1 MKKIINLLVGTQDDI
16 LRVDQFIKKYEK
28 DLSRS
33 KIKNLILQKNLSIN
47 NKLNDDPSKKIK
59 INDKISL
66 IIPEPEEVNLKPF
79 EYKIEIIYEDN
90 DLLVLN
96 KKADI
101 SMHPG
106 AGNKDRTL
114 VNALINYK
122 KKLSNINGELRPG
135 IVHRI
140 DRHTSGLVVIAKNN
154 FTHENL
160 SNQFSEHS
168 IERKYQTLVWGK
180 LRPSKGR
187 IETLI
192 TRSSKNR
199 QLMSVS
205 LSKGK
210 NSITNYKTL
219 EIFEKQNIPTFSL
232 IECKLETGRTH
243 QIRAHF
249 KSIGHPLFN
258 DQDYGG
264 SSILKGT
271 TFTKYKQ
278 FVNNAFKVCPRQAL
292 HADSLGFLHPR
303 SGKEIFFKI
312 DLPNDMQTL
321 INKWRKYSQHINF

>member
-1 MKKIINLLVGTQDDI
+1 MKKIINLLVGIQDDI
-16 LRVDQFIKKYEK
+16 LRVDQFINKYEK

-33 KIKNLILQKNLSIN
+33 KIKNLILKKNLSIN

-140 DRHTSGLVVIAKNN
+140 DKHTSGLVVIAKNN

-180 LRPSKGR
+180 LRPSNGK

-219 EIFEKQNIPTFSL
+219 EIFEKETVPTFSL

-243 QIRAHF
+243 QIRVHMSY
-249 KSIGHPLFN
+249 KGNNIVG
-258 DQDYGG
+258 DQ
-264 SSILKGT
+264 
-271 TFTKYKQ
+271 KYKKKFKKIKNINKDLEKKIMNLDRQ
-278 FVNNAFKVCPRQAL
+278 FL
-292 HADSLGFLHPR
+292 HAISLGFTHPTKNKR
-303 SGKEIFFKI
+303 MNFKSK
-312 DLPNDMQTL
+312 LPNDL
-321 INKWRKYSQHINF
+321 ENILKSLRNA

>member
-16 LRVDQFIKKYEK
+16 LRVDQFINKYEK

-33 KIKNLILQKNLSIN
+33 KIKNLILKKNLSIN

-59 INDKISL
+59 INDKVSL

-79 EYKIEIIYEDN
+79 EYKIEIIYEDD
-90 DLLVLN
+90 DLLVLD

-140 DRHTSGLVVIAKNN
+140 DKHTSGLVVIAKNN

-180 LRPSKGR
+180 LRPSNGR

-219 EIFEKQNIPTFSL
+219 EIFEKETVPTFSL

-243 QIRAHF
+243 QIRVHMSY
-249 KSIGHPLFN
+249 KGNNIVG
-258 DQDYGG
+258 DQ
-264 SSILKGT
+264 
-271 TFTKYKQ
+271 KYKKKFKKIKNINKGLEKKIMNLDRQ
-278 FVNNAFKVCPRQAL
+278 FL
-292 HADSLGFLHPR
+292 HAVSLGFTHPTKNKR
-303 SGKEIFFKI
+303 MNFKSK
-312 DLPNDMQTL
+312 LPNDL
-321 INKWRKYSQHINF
+321 ENILKSLRNA

>member
-1 MKKIINLLVGTQDDI
+1 MKKIINLLVGTQDNI
-16 LRVDQFIKKYEK
+16 LRVDQFINKYEK

-33 KIKNLILQKNLSIN
+33 KIKNLILKKNLSIN
-47 NKLNDDPSKKIK
+47 NKLNDDPSKKTK

-140 DRHTSGLVVIAKNN
+140 DKHTSGLVVIAKNN

-180 LRPSKGR
+180 LRPSNGK

-219 EIFEKQNIPTFSL
+219 EIFEKETVPTFSL

-243 QIRAHF
+243 QIRVHMSY
-249 KSIGHPLFN
+249 KGNNIVG
-258 DQDYGG
+258 DQ
-264 SSILKGT
+264 
-271 TFTKYKQ
+271 KYKKK
-278 FVNNAFKVCPRQAL
+278 FKKINNLK
-292 HADSLGFLHPR
+292 
-303 SGKEIFFKI
+303 K
-312 DLPNDMQTL
+312 DL
-321 INKWRKYSQHINF
+321 

>member
-1 MKKIINLLVGTQDDI
+1 MKKIINLLVKTQDDI
-16 LRVDQFIKKYEK
+16 LRVDQFINKYEK

-33 KIKNLILQKNLSIN
+33 KIKNLILKKNLSIN

-140 DRHTSGLVVIAKNN
+140 DKHTSGLVVIAKNN

-180 LRPSKGR
+180 LRPSNGK

-205 LSKGK
+205 FSKGK

-219 EIFEKQNIPTFSL
+219 EIFEKETVPTFSL

-243 QIRAHF
+243 QIRVHMSY
-249 KSIGHPLFN
+249 KGNNIVG
-258 DQDYGG
+258 DQ
-264 SSILKGT
+264 
-271 TFTKYKQ
+271 KYKKKFKKIKNINKDLEKKIMNLDRQ
-278 FVNNAFKVCPRQAL
+278 FL
-292 HADSLGFLHPR
+292 HAVSLGFTHPTKNKR
-303 SGKEIFFKI
+303 MNFKSK
-312 DLPNDMQTL
+312 LPNDL
-321 INKWRKYSQHINF
+321 ENILKSLRNA

>member
-16 LRVDQFIKKYEK
+16 LRVDQFINKYEK

-33 KIKNLILQKNLSIN
+33 KIKNLILKKNLSIN

-90 DLLVLN
+90 DLLVLD

-140 DRHTSGLVVIAKNN
+140 DKHTSGLVVIAKNN

-180 LRPSKGR
+180 LRPSNGR

-219 EIFEKQNIPTFSL
+219 EIFEKETVPTFSL

-243 QIRAHF
+243 QIRVHMSY
-249 KSIGHPLFN
+249 KGNNIVG
-258 DQDYGG
+258 DQ
-264 SSILKGT
+264 
-271 TFTKYKQ
+271 KYKKKFKKIKNINKDLEKKIMNLDRQ
-278 FVNNAFKVCPRQAL
+278 FL
-292 HADSLGFLHPR
+292 HAVSLGFTHPTKNKR
-303 SGKEIFFKI
+303 MNFKSK
-312 DLPNDMQTL
+312 LPNDL
-321 INKWRKYSQHINF
+321 ENILKSLRNA

>member
-16 LRVDQFIKKYEK
+16 LRVDQFINKYEK

-33 KIKNLILQKNLSIN
+33 KIKNLILKKNLSIN

-106 AGNKDRTL
+106 AGNKDKTL

-140 DRHTSGLVVIAKNN
+140 DKHTSGLVVIAKNN

-180 LRPSKGR
+180 LRPSNGR

-219 EIFEKQNIPTFSL
+219 EIFEKETVPTFSL

-243 QIRAHF
+243 QIRVHMSY
-249 KSIGHPLFN
+249 KGNNIVG
-258 DQDYGG
+258 DQ
-264 SSILKGT
+264 
-271 TFTKYKQ
+271 KYKKKFKKIKNINKDLEKKIMNLHRQ
-278 FVNNAFKVCPRQAL
+278 FL
-292 HADSLGFLHPR
+292 HAVSLGFTHPTKNKR
-303 SGKEIFFKI
+303 MNFKSK
-312 DLPNDMQTL
+312 LPNDL
-321 INKWRKYSQHINF
+321 ENILKSLRNA

>member
-1 MKKIINLLVGTQDDI
+1 MKKIINLLVGAQDNI
-16 LRVDQFIKKYEK
+16 LRVDQFINKYEK

-33 KIKNLILQKNLSIN
+33 KIKNLILKKNLSIN
-47 NKLNDDPSKKIK
+47 NQLNDDPSKKIK

-90 DLLVLN
+90 DLIVLN

-140 DRHTSGLVVIAKNN
+140 DKHTSGLVVIAKNN

-180 LRPSKGR
+180 LRPSNGK

-219 EIFEKQNIPTFSL
+219 EIFEKETVPTFSL

-243 QIRAHF
+243 QIRVHMSY
-249 KSIGHPLFN
+249 KGNNIVG
-258 DQDYGG
+258 DQ
-264 SSILKGT
+264 
-271 TFTKYKQ
+271 KYKKKFKKIKNINKDLEKKIINLDRQ
-278 FVNNAFKVCPRQAL
+278 FL
-292 HADSLGFLHPR
+292 HAVSLGFTHPTKNKR
-303 SGKEIFFKI
+303 MNFKSK
-312 DLPNDMQTL
+312 LPNDL
-321 INKWRKYSQHINF
+321 ENILKSLRNA

>member
-1 MKKIINLLVGTQDDI
+1 MKKIINLLVGIQDDI
-16 LRVDQFIKKYEK
+16 LRVDQFINKYEK
-28 DLSRS
+28 NLSRS
-33 KIKNLILQKNLSIN
+33 QIKNLILKKNLSIN
-47 NKLNDDPSKKIK
+47 NKLNDDPSKKTK

-106 AGNKDRTL
+106 AGNKDKTL

-140 DRHTSGLVVIAKNN
+140 DKHTSGLVVIAKNN
-154 FTHENL
+154 FAHENL

-180 LRPSKGR
+180 LRPSNGK

-219 EIFEKQNIPTFSL
+219 EIFEKETVPTFSL

-243 QIRAHF
+243 QIRVHMSY
-249 KSIGHPLFN
+249 KGNNIVG
-258 DQDYGG
+258 DQ
-264 SSILKGT
+264 
-271 TFTKYKQ
+271 KYKKKFKKIKNINKNLEKKIMNLDRQ
-278 FVNNAFKVCPRQAL
+278 FL
-292 HADSLGFLHPR
+292 HAVSLGFTHPTKNKR
-303 SGKEIFFKI
+303 MNFKSK
-312 DLPNDMQTL
+312 LPNDL
-321 INKWRKYSQHINF
+321 ENILKSLRNA

>member
-16 LRVDQFIKKYEK
+16 LRVDQFINKYEK

-33 KIKNLILQKNLSIN
+33 KIKKLILKKNLSIN
-47 NKLNDDPSKKIK
+47 NKLNDDPSKKTK
-59 INDKISL
+59 INDKVSL
-66 IIPEPEEVNLKPF
+66 IIPEPEEAKLKPF

-140 DRHTSGLVVIAKNN
+140 DKHTSGLVVIAKNN

-180 LRPSKGR
+180 LRPSNGK

-219 EIFEKQNIPTFSL
+219 EIFEKETVPTFSL
-232 IECKLETGRTH
+232 IECRLETGRTH
-243 QIRAHF
+243 QIRVHMSY
-249 KSIGHPLFN
+249 KGNNIVG
-258 DQDYGG
+258 DQ
-264 SSILKGT
+264 
-271 TFTKYKQ
+271 KYKKKFKKIKNINKHLEKKIMNLDRQ
-278 FVNNAFKVCPRQAL
+278 FL
-292 HADSLGFLHPR
+292 HAVSLGFTHPTKNKR
-303 SGKEIFFKI
+303 MNFKSK
-312 DLPNDMQTL
+312 LPNDLENILKTL
-321 INKWRKYSQHINF
+321 RNA

>member
-16 LRVDQFIKKYEK
+16 LRVDQFINKYEK

-33 KIKNLILQKNLSIN
+33 KIKNLILKKNLSIN

-106 AGNKDRTL
+106 AGNKDKTL

-140 DRHTSGLVVIAKNN
+140 DKNTSGLVVIAKNN

-180 LRPSKGR
+180 LRPSNGR

-219 EIFEKQNIPTFSL
+219 EIFEKETVPTFSL

-243 QIRAHF
+243 QIRVHMSY
-249 KSIGHPLFN
+249 KGNNIVG
-258 DQDYGG
+258 DQ
-264 SSILKGT
+264 
-271 TFTKYKQ
+271 KYKKKFKKIKNINKDLEKKIMNLDRQ
-278 FVNNAFKVCPRQAL
+278 FL
-292 HADSLGFLHPR
+292 HAVSLGFTHPTKNKR
-303 SGKEIFFKI
+303 MNFKSK
-312 DLPNDMQTL
+312 LPNDL
-321 INKWRKYSQHINF
+321 ENILKSLRNA

>member
-16 LRVDQFIKKYEK
+16 LRVDQFINKYEK

-33 KIKNLILQKNLSIN
+33 KIKNLILKKNLSIN

-140 DRHTSGLVVIAKNN
+140 DKNTSGLVVIAKNN

-180 LRPSKGR
+180 LRPSNGR

-219 EIFEKQNIPTFSL
+219 EIFEKETVPTFSL

-243 QIRAHF
+243 QIRVHMSY
-249 KSIGHPLFN
+249 KGNNIVG
-258 DQDYGG
+258 DQ
-264 SSILKGT
+264 
-271 TFTKYKQ
+271 KYKKK
-278 FVNNAFKVCPRQAL
+278 FKKINNLNKDLEKKNHEFRQA
-292 HADSLGFLHPR
+292 
-303 SGKEIFFKI
+303 IFTCHQLRFHSS
-312 DLPNDMQTL
+312 D
-321 INKWRKYSQHINF
+321 

>member
-16 LRVDQFIKKYEK
+16 LRVDQFINKYEK

-33 KIKNLILQKNLSIN
+33 KIKNLILKKNLSIN

-140 DRHTSGLVVIAKNN
+140 DKHTSGLVVIAKNN

-180 LRPSKGR
+180 LRPSNGK

-192 TRSSKNR
+192 KRSSKNR

-219 EIFEKQNIPTFSL
+219 EIFEKETVPTFSL

-243 QIRAHF
+243 QIRVHMSH
-249 KSIGHPLFN
+249 KGNNIVG
-258 DQDYGG
+258 DQ
-264 SSILKGT
+264 
-271 TFTKYKQ
+271 KYKKKFKKIKNINKDLEKKIMNLDRQ
-278 FVNNAFKVCPRQAL
+278 FL
-292 HADSLGFLHPR
+292 HAVSLGFTHPTKNKR
-303 SGKEIFFKI
+303 MNFKSK
-312 DLPNDMQTL
+312 LPNDL
-321 INKWRKYSQHINF
+321 ENILKSLRNA

>member
-1 MKKIINLLVGTQDDI
+1 MKKIINLLVGPQDDI
-16 LRVDQFIKKYEK
+16 LRVDQFINKYEK

-33 KIKNLILQKNLSIN
+33 KIKNLILKKNLSIN
-47 NKLNDDPSKKIK
+47 NKLNDDPSKKTK

-140 DRHTSGLVVIAKNN
+140 DKHTSGLVVIAKNN

-180 LRPSKGR
+180 LRPSNGK

-219 EIFEKQNIPTFSL
+219 EIFEKETVPTFSL

-243 QIRAHF
+243 QIRVHMSY
-249 KSIGHPLFN
+249 KGNNIVG
-258 DQDYGG
+258 DQ
-264 SSILKGT
+264 
-271 TFTKYKQ
+271 KYKKKFKKIKNINKDLEKKIINLDRQ
-278 FVNNAFKVCPRQAL
+278 FL
-292 HADSLGFLHPR
+292 HAISLGFTHPTKNKR
-303 SGKEIFFKI
+303 MNFKSK
-312 DLPNDMQTL
+312 LPNEL
-321 INKWRKYSQHINF
+321 ENILKSLRNA

>member
-1 MKKIINLLVGTQDDI
+1 MKKIINFLVRTQDDI
-16 LRVDQFIKKYEK
+16 LRVDQFINKYEK

-33 KIKNLILQKNLSIN
+33 KIKNLILKKNLSIN
-47 NKLNDDPSKKIK
+47 NKLNDDPSKKVK

-66 IIPEPEEVNLKPF
+66 IIPEPEDVNLKPY
-79 EYKIEIIYEDN
+79 EYKIEIIYEDC

-96 KKADI
+96 KKAGI

-106 AGNKDRTL
+106 AGNKDKTL

-140 DRHTSGLVVIAKNN
+140 DKDTSGLVVIAKNN

-160 SNQFSEHS
+160 SNQFREHT
-168 IERKYQTLVWGK
+168 IDREYQTLVWGK
-180 LRPSKGR
+180 LRPSNGK

-219 EIFEKQNIPTFSL
+219 EIFEKETVPTFSL

-243 QIRAHF
+243 QIRVHMSY
-249 KSIGHPLFN
+249 KGNNIVG
-258 DQDYGG
+258 DQ
-264 SSILKGT
+264 
-271 TFTKYKQ
+271 KYKKKFKKIKNINKDLEKKIMNLDRQ
-278 FVNNAFKVCPRQAL
+278 FL
-292 HADSLGFLHPR
+292 HAVSLGFTHPTKNKR
-303 SGKEIFFKI
+303 MNFKSK
-312 DLPNDMQTL
+312 LPNDL
-321 INKWRKYSQHINF
+321 ENILKSLRNA

>member
-1 MKKIINLLVGTQDDI
+1 MKKIINLLVRTQDDI
-16 LRVDQFIKKYEK
+16 LRVDQFINKYEK

-33 KIKNLILQKNLSIN
+33 KIKNLILKKNLSIN

-106 AGNKDRTL
+106 AGNKDKTL

-140 DRHTSGLVVIAKNN
+140 DKHTSGLVVIAKNN

-180 LRPSKGR
+180 LRPSNGR

-219 EIFEKQNIPTFSL
+219 EVFEKETVPTFSL

-243 QIRAHF
+243 QIRVHMSY
-249 KSIGHPLFN
+249 KGNNIVG
-258 DQDYGG
+258 DQ
-264 SSILKGT
+264 
-271 TFTKYKQ
+271 KYKKKFKKIKNINKDLEKKIMNLDRQ
-278 FVNNAFKVCPRQAL
+278 FL
-292 HADSLGFLHPR
+292 HAVSLGFTHPTKNKR
-303 SGKEIFFKI
+303 MNFKSK
-312 DLPNDMQTL
+312 LPNDL
-321 INKWRKYSQHINF
+321 EIILKNLRNA

>member
-16 LRVDQFIKKYEK
+16 LRVDQFINKYEK

-33 KIKNLILQKNLSIN
+33 KIKNLILKKNLSIN

-106 AGNKDRTL
+106 AGNKDKTL

-140 DRHTSGLVVIAKNN
+140 DKHTSGLVVIAKNN

-180 LRPSKGR
+180 LRPSNGR

-219 EIFEKQNIPTFSL
+219 EIFEKETVPTFSL

-243 QIRAHF
+243 QIRVHMSY
-249 KSIGHPLFN
+249 KGNNIVG
-258 DQDYGG
+258 DQ
-264 SSILKGT
+264 
-271 TFTKYKQ
+271 KYKKKFKKINNINKDLEKKIMNLDRQ
-278 FVNNAFKVCPRQAL
+278 FL
-292 HADSLGFLHPR
+292 HAVSLGFTHPTKNKR
-303 SGKEIFFKI
+303 MNFKSK
-312 DLPNDMQTL
+312 LPNDL
-321 INKWRKYSQHINF
+321 ENILKSLRNA

>member
-16 LRVDQFIKKYEK
+16 LRVDQFINKYEK

-33 KIKNLILQKNLSIN
+33 KIKNLILKKNLSIN
-47 NKLNDDPSKKIK
+47 NKLNDDPSKKTK

-106 AGNKDRTL
+106 AGNKDKTL

-122 KKLSNINGELRPG
+122 KQLSNINGELRPG

-140 DRHTSGLVVIAKNN
+140 DKHTSGLVVIAKNN

-180 LRPSKGR
+180 LRPSNGK

-219 EIFEKQNIPTFSL
+219 EIFEKETVPTFSL

-243 QIRAHF
+243 QIRVHMSY
-249 KSIGHPLFN
+249 KGNNIVG
-258 DQDYGG
+258 DQ
-264 SSILKGT
+264 
-271 TFTKYKQ
+271 KYKKKFKKIKNINKDLEKKIMNLDRQ
-278 FVNNAFKVCPRQAL
+278 FL
-292 HADSLGFLHPR
+292 HAVSLGFTHPTKNKR
-303 SGKEIFFKI
+303 MNFKSK
-312 DLPNDMQTL
+312 LPNDL
-321 INKWRKYSQHINF
+321 ENILKSLRNA

>member
-16 LRVDQFIKKYEK
+16 LRVDQFINKYEK

-33 KIKNLILQKNLSIN
+33 KIKNLILKKNLSIN
-47 NKLNDDPSKKIK
+47 NKLNDDPSKKTK

-140 DRHTSGLVVIAKNN
+140 DKHTSGLVVIAKNN

-180 LRPSKGR
+180 LRPSNGR

-192 TRSSKNR
+192 KRSSKNR

-205 LSKGK
+205 LSRGK

-219 EIFEKQNIPTFSL
+219 EIFEKETVPTFSL

-243 QIRAHF
+243 QIRVHMSY
-249 KSIGHPLFN
+249 KGNNIVG
-258 DQDYGG
+258 DQ
-264 SSILKGT
+264 
-271 TFTKYKQ
+271 KYKKKFKKIKNINKDLEKKIMNLDRQ
-278 FVNNAFKVCPRQAL
+278 FL
-292 HADSLGFLHPR
+292 HAVSLGFTHPTKNKR
-303 SGKEIFFKI
+303 MNFKSK
-312 DLPNDMQTL
+312 LPNDL
-321 INKWRKYSQHINF
+321 ENILKSLRNA

>member
-16 LRVDQFIKKYEK
+16 LRVDQFINKYEK

-33 KIKNLILQKNLSIN
+33 KIKNLILKKNLSIN

-140 DRHTSGLVVIAKNN
+140 DKHTSGLVVIAKNN

-219 EIFEKQNIPTFSL
+219 EIFEKETVPTFSL

-243 QIRAHF
+243 QIRVHMSY
-249 KSIGHPLFN
+249 KGNNIVG
-258 DQDYGG
+258 DQ
-264 SSILKGT
+264 
-271 TFTKYKQ
+271 KYKKKFKKIKNINKDLEKKIMNLDRQ
-278 FVNNAFKVCPRQAL
+278 FL
-292 HADSLGFLHPR
+292 HAVSLGFTHPTKNKR
-303 SGKEIFFKI
+303 MNFKSK
-312 DLPNDMQTL
+312 LPNDL
-321 INKWRKYSQHINF
+321 ENILKSLRNA

>member
-1 MKKIINLLVGTQDDI
+1 MKKIINLLVGTHDDL
-16 LRVDQFIKKYEK
+16 LRVDQFINKYEK

-33 KIKNLILQKNLSIN
+33 KIKNLILKKNLSIN

-140 DRHTSGLVVIAKNN
+140 DKHTSGLVVIAKNN

-180 LRPSKGR
+180 LRPSNGR

-219 EIFEKQNIPTFSL
+219 EIFEKETVPTFSL

-243 QIRAHF
+243 QIRVHMSY
-249 KSIGHPLFN
+249 KGNNIVG
-258 DQDYGG
+258 DQ
-264 SSILKGT
+264 
-271 TFTKYKQ
+271 KYKKKFKKIKNINKDLEKKIMNLDRQ
-278 FVNNAFKVCPRQAL
+278 FL
-292 HADSLGFLHPR
+292 HAVSLGFTHPTKNKR
-303 SGKEIFFKI
+303 MNFKSK
-312 DLPNDMQTL
+312 LPNDL
-321 INKWRKYSQHINF
+321 ENILKSLRNA

>member
-1 MKKIINLLVGTQDDI
+1 M
-16 LRVDQFIKKYEK
+16 
-28 DLSRS
+28 
-33 KIKNLILQKNLSIN
+33 SIN
-47 NKLNDDPSKKIK
+47 NKLNDDPSKKTK

-90 DLLVLN
+90 DLIVLN

-140 DRHTSGLVVIAKNN
+140 DKHTSGLVVIAKNN

-180 LRPSKGR
+180 LRPSNGR

-219 EIFEKQNIPTFSL
+219 EIFEKETVPTFSL

-243 QIRAHF
+243 QIRVHMSY
-249 KSIGHPLFN
+249 KGNNIVG
-258 DQDYGG
+258 DQ
-264 SSILKGT
+264 
-271 TFTKYKQ
+271 KYKKKFKKIKNINKDLEKKIMNLHRQ
-278 FVNNAFKVCPRQAL
+278 FL
-292 HADSLGFLHPR
+292 HAVSLGFTHPTKNKR
-303 SGKEIFFKI
+303 MNFKSK
-312 DLPNDMQTL
+312 LPNDL
-321 INKWRKYSQHINF
+321 ENILKSLRNA

>member
-16 LRVDQFIKKYEK
+16 LRVDQFINKYEK

-33 KIKNLILQKNLSIN
+33 KIKNLILKKNLSIN

-140 DRHTSGLVVIAKNN
+140 DKHTSGLVVIAKNN

-180 LRPSKGR
+180 LRPSNGR

-205 LSKGK
+205 FSKGK

-219 EIFEKQNIPTFSL
+219 EIFEKETVPTFSL

-243 QIRAHF
+243 QIRVHMSY
-249 KSIGHPLFN
+249 KGNNIVG
-258 DQDYGG
+258 DQ
-264 SSILKGT
+264 
-271 TFTKYKQ
+271 KYKKKFKKIKNINKDLEKKIMNLDRQ
-278 FVNNAFKVCPRQAL
+278 FL
-292 HADSLGFLHPR
+292 HAVSLGFTHPTKNKR
-303 SGKEIFFKI
+303 MNFKSK
-312 DLPNDMQTL
+312 LPNDL
-321 INKWRKYSQHINF
+321 ENILKSLRNA

>member
-16 LRVDQFIKKYEK
+16 LRVDQFINKYEK

-33 KIKNLILQKNLSIN
+33 KIKNLILKKNLSIN

-106 AGNKDRTL
+106 AGNKNRTL

-140 DRHTSGLVVIAKNN
+140 DKDTSGLVVIAKNN

-180 LRPSKGR
+180 LRPSNGR

-219 EIFEKQNIPTFSL
+219 EIFEKETVPTFSL

-243 QIRAHF
+243 QIRVHMSY
-249 KSIGHPLFN
+249 KGNNIVG
-258 DQDYGG
+258 DQ
-264 SSILKGT
+264 
-271 TFTKYKQ
+271 KYKKKFKKIKNINKDLEKKIMNLDRQ
-278 FVNNAFKVCPRQAL
+278 FL
-292 HADSLGFLHPR
+292 HAVSLGFTHPTKNKR
-303 SGKEIFFKI
+303 MNFKSK
-312 DLPNDMQTL
+312 LPNDL
-321 INKWRKYSQHINF
+321 ENILKSLRNA

>member
-1 MKKIINLLVGTQDDI
+1 MKKIINLLVESQYDL
-16 LRVDQFIKKYEK
+16 LRVDQFINKYEK

-33 KIKNLILQKNLSIN
+33 KIKNLILKKNLSIN

-59 INDKISL
+59 LNDKISL

-106 AGNKDRTL
+106 AGNKNRTL

-140 DRHTSGLVVIAKNN
+140 DKHTSGLVVIAKNN

-180 LRPSKGR
+180 LRPSNGK

-219 EIFEKQNIPTFSL
+219 EIFEKETVPTFSL

-243 QIRAHF
+243 QIRVHMSY
-249 KSIGHPLFN
+249 KGNNIVG
-258 DQDYGG
+258 DQ
-264 SSILKGT
+264 
-271 TFTKYKQ
+271 KYKKKFKKIKNINKDLEKKIMNLDRQ
-278 FVNNAFKVCPRQAL
+278 FL
-292 HADSLGFLHPR
+292 HAVSLGFTHPTKNKR
-303 SGKEIFFKI
+303 MNFKSK
-312 DLPNDMQTL
+312 LPNDL
-321 INKWRKYSQHINF
+321 ENILKSLRNA

>member
-16 LRVDQFIKKYEK
+16 LRVDQFINKYEK

-33 KIKNLILQKNLSIN
+33 KIKNLILKKNLSIN

-59 INDKISL
+59 INDKICL

-140 DRHTSGLVVIAKNN
+140 DKHTSGLVVIAKNN

-180 LRPSKGR
+180 LRPSNGR

-219 EIFEKQNIPTFSL
+219 EIFEKETVPTFSL

-243 QIRAHF
+243 QIRVHMSYKGNNILGDRKYKKKF
-249 KSIGHPLFN
+249 KKIKNIDLKLEKLILGLKRQFLHAKNIGFVHPKTGKKMEF
-258 DQDYGG
+258 
-264 SSILKGT
+264 SSKLPNSLEQILKNLRNT
-271 TFTKYKQ
+271 CK
-278 FVNNAFKVCPRQAL
+278 
-292 HADSLGFLHPR
+292 
-303 SGKEIFFKI
+303 
-312 DLPNDMQTL
+312 
-321 INKWRKYSQHINF
+321 

>member
-1 MKKIINLLVGTQDDI
+1 MKKIINLLVGTQDNI
-16 LRVDQFIKKYEK
+16 LRVDQFINKYEK

-33 KIKNLILQKNLSIN
+33 KIKNLILKKNLSIN
-47 NKLNDDPSKKIK
+47 NKLNADPSKKIK

-140 DRHTSGLVVIAKNN
+140 DKHTSGLVVIAKNN

-160 SNQFSEHS
+160 SNQFSEHT

-180 LRPSKGR
+180 LRPSNGK

-219 EIFEKQNIPTFSL
+219 EIFEKETVPTFSL

-243 QIRAHF
+243 QIRVHMSY
-249 KSIGHPLFN
+249 KGNNIVG
-258 DQDYGG
+258 DQ
-264 SSILKGT
+264 
-271 TFTKYKQ
+271 KYKKK
-278 FVNNAFKVCPRQAL
+278 FK
-292 HADSLGFLHPR
+292 
-303 SGKEIFFKI
+303 KI
-312 DLPNDMQTL
+312 KN
-321 INKWRKYSQHINF
+321 INKDLEKKNCEFR

>member
-16 LRVDQFIKKYEK
+16 LRVDQFINKYEK

-33 KIKNLILQKNLSIN
+33 KIKNLILRKNLSIN

-122 KKLSNINGELRPG
+122 KKLSNVNGQLRPG
-135 IVHRI
+135 VVHRI
-140 DRHTSGLVVIAKNN
+140 DKHTSGLVVIAKNN

-180 LRPSKGR
+180 LRPSNGK

-219 EIFEKQNIPTFSL
+219 EIFEKETVPTFSL

-243 QIRAHF
+243 QIRVHMSY
-249 KSIGHPLFN
+249 KGNNIVG
-258 DQDYGG
+258 DQ
-264 SSILKGT
+264 
-271 TFTKYKQ
+271 KYKKKFKKIKNINKDLEKKIMNLDRQ
-278 FVNNAFKVCPRQAL
+278 FL
-292 HADSLGFLHPR
+292 HAVSLGFTHPTKNKR
-303 SGKEIFFKI
+303 MNFKSK
-312 DLPNDMQTL
+312 LPNDL
-321 INKWRKYSQHINF
+321 ENILKSLRNA

>member
-16 LRVDQFIKKYEK
+16 LRVDQFINKYEK

-33 KIKNLILQKNLSIN
+33 KIKNLILKKNLSIN

-106 AGNKDRTL
+106 AGNKDKTL

-140 DRHTSGLVVIAKNN
+140 DKHTSGLVVIAKNN

-180 LRPSKGR
+180 LRPSNGR

-219 EIFEKQNIPTFSL
+219 EIFEKETVPTFSL

-243 QIRAHF
+243 QIRVHMSY
-249 KSIGHPLFN
+249 KGNNIVG
-258 DQDYGG
+258 DQ
-264 SSILKGT
+264 
-271 TFTKYKQ
+271 KYKKKFKKIKNINKDLEKKIMNLDRQ
-278 FVNNAFKVCPRQAL
+278 FL
-292 HADSLGFLHPR
+292 HAVSLGFTHPTKNKR
-303 SGKEIFFKI
+303 MNFKSK
-312 DLPNDMQTL
+312 LPNDL
-321 INKWRKYSQHINF
+321 ENILKNLRNA